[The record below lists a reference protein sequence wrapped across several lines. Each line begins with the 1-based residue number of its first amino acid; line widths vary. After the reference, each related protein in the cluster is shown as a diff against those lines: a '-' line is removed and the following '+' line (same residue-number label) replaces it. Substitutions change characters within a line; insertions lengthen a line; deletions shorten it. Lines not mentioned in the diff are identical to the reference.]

1 VSNAFSGKTALIIG
15 GGLNIGKRIAQEW
28 AARGARVAVA
38 DINGD
43 AAQSTAQML
52 QQGGAQ
58 SVGLQC
64 DVMDDASVLA
74 TIDAAEEALGPLD
87 IHMNNAG
94 IISGGDPQHIPIE
107 EWQRMFEVNIF
118 GMVRANNV
126 IVPRMMDR
134 GQGHIIN
141 TASFAGLY
149 PFAASRIHY
158 GASKAAVVSMS
169 QNLALY
175 LRQFDIKVSCLCP
188 GPVMT
193 NSTTGPGMR
202 DFGGEYVMRAPG
214 SHMWVKSQQE
224 AAKVLSDGM
233 EAGKI
238 VIPTHDELWAILPEY
253 AADPDAFIARKH
265 DEYLAGDTGK
275 PSITQEVIDSIK
287 D

>member
-1 VSNAFSGKTALIIG
+1 MGSTFAGSSALIIG
-15 GGLNIGKRIAQEW
+15 GGQNIGKRIAQEW

-38 DINGD
+38 DVDGE
-43 AAQSTAQML
+43 AAQATAEEL
-52 QQGGAQ
+52 RKTGAQ
-58 SVGLQC
+58 SVGLRC
-64 DVMDDASVLA
+64 DVMDDGSVLE
-74 TIDAAEEALGPLD
+74 TIDAAEKELGPLD

-126 IVPRMMDR
+126 IVPRMIER
-134 GQGHIIN
+134 GAGHIVN

-175 LRQFDIKVSCLCP
+175 LMQFGIKVSCLCP

-193 NSTTGPGMR
+193 NSTSGPGMR
-202 DFGGEYVMRAPG
+202 DYGGEYVMRAPG
-214 SHMWVKSQQE
+214 SNLWVKSQQE
-224 AAKVLSDGM
+224 AATLLSDGM
-233 EAGKI
+233 EEGKI
-238 VIPTHDELWAILPEY
+238 IIPTHEELWPTLVDY
-253 AADPDAFIARKH
+253 AAGPDDFIAGKH
-265 DEYLAGDTGK
+265 EEFLAGDTGK
-275 PSITQEVIDSIK
+275 PSITQEVIDSINA
-287 D
+287 